1 MDYALAMN
9 TGKTWSRLMRTVVLL
24 VAFLVGSSVL
34 AAADDE
40 IAAGQSVIQSQEEA
54 FGRDDAAAAYTFAAP
69 GIQKLF
75 PSPEIFMSMVRNGYA
90 PVYRHQSFEFGEAVV
105 LDGKIMQEVHIV
117 DAQGAAWDALYTL
130 EPQPDGSLKISACIL
145 KKAVIS

>member
-1 MDYALAMN
+1 MDEGSTTNTMKTRSGLARAAALLA
-9 TGKTWSRLMRTVVLL
+9 
-24 VAFLVGSSVL
+24 AFFIGSAVL
-34 AAADDE
+34 AHAGDD

-75 PSPEIFMSMVRNGYA
+75 PTPESFMSMVRNSYA
-90 PVYRHQSFEFGEAVV
+90 PVYRHRSFEFGEAKV
-105 LDGKIMQEVHIV
+105 LDGKIVQEVHIF
-117 DAQGAAWDALYTL
+117 DAEGAAWDALYTL